1 MAERRV
7 FLEAAH
13 EAEHLRI
20 ILTPQSKVLL
30 ELNNSQTEF
39 ETLED
44 AYEFGWVRRMFERV
58 VPGVRKRT
66 RACGWRRADVILSK
80 PSVQALGFDHV

>member
-7 FLEAAH
+7 FLEAAF
-13 EAEHLRI
+13 EAERLRI

-30 ELNNSQTEF
+30 ELGDSQTEF

-44 AYEFGWVRRMFERV
+44 AYEFVLVRPEEFSSGLYQVFAAELERR
-58 VPGVRKRT
+58 GGGGLR
-66 RACGWRRADVILSK
+66 
-80 PSVQALGFDHV
+80 

>member
-7 FLEAAH
+7 FLEAAC
-13 EAEHLRI
+13 EAEYLRI

-30 ELNNSQTEF
+30 ELGDSQTEF

-44 AYEFGWVRRMFERV
+44 AYEFVLVRPDEFSSGLYRAFAAELERR
-58 VPGVRKRT
+58 G
-66 RACGWRRADVILSK
+66 GGGLI
-80 PSVQALGFDHV
+80 

>member
-13 EAEHLRI
+13 EAERLRI
-20 ILTPQSKVLL
+20 ILNEHSKVLL
-30 ELNNSQTEF
+30 ELGDSHTEF

-44 AYEFGWVRRMFERV
+44 AYEFVLVWPEEFSSGLYQAFATELERR
-58 VPGVRKRT
+58 GGGGLK
-66 RACGWRRADVILSK
+66 
-80 PSVQALGFDHV
+80 

>member
-7 FLEAAH
+7 FLEAAF
-13 EAEHLRI
+13 EAERLRV

-30 ELNNSQTEF
+30 ELGDSRTEF

-44 AYEFGWVRRMFERV
+44 AYEFVLVRPEEFSSGLYRAFASELERR
-58 VPGVRKRT
+58 GGGGLK
-66 RACGWRRADVILSK
+66 
-80 PSVQALGFDHV
+80 

>member
-13 EAEHLRI
+13 ESETLRI

-30 ELNNSQTEF
+30 EIGDSQTEF

-44 AYEFGWVRRMFERV
+44 AYEFVLVRPEEFTSGLYQAFAAELERR
-58 VPGVRKRT
+58 G
-66 RACGWRRADVILSK
+66 GGLN
-80 PSVQALGFDHV
+80 L

>member
-13 EAEHLRI
+13 ESERLRI
-20 ILTPQSKVLL
+20 ILTSQSKVLL
-30 ELNNSQTEF
+30 ELGDLQTEF

-44 AYEFGWVRRMFERV
+44 AYEFVLVRPEEFSSALYQAFATELERR
-58 VPGVRKRT
+58 GEW
-66 RACGWRRADVILSK
+66 G
-80 PSVQALGFDHV
+80 

>member
-7 FLEAAH
+7 FLEAAF
-13 EAEHLRI
+13 EAERLRI

-30 ELNNSQTEF
+30 ELGDSQTEF

-44 AYEFGWVRRMFERV
+44 AYEFVLVRPEEFSSGLYQAFAAELERRGGGGLV
-58 VPGVRKRT
+58 
-66 RACGWRRADVILSK
+66 
-80 PSVQALGFDHV
+80 

>member
-13 EAEHLRI
+13 ESERLRI
-20 ILTPQSKVLL
+20 ILTPQSKVRL
-30 ELNNSQTEF
+30 ELGDSQTEF

-44 AYEFGWVRRMFERV
+44 AYEFVLVRPGEFSSSLYQAFATELER
-58 VPGVRKRT
+58 
-66 RACGWRRADVILSK
+66 
-80 PSVQALGFDHV
+80 LGGGLM

>member
-13 EAEHLRI
+13 ESKRLRI
-20 ILTPQSKVLL
+20 ILTSQSKVLL
-30 ELNNSQTEF
+30 ELGDSQSEF

-44 AYEFGWVRRMFERV
+44 AYEFVLVRPEEFSSGLYQAFATELERRGGGGLV
-58 VPGVRKRT
+58 
-66 RACGWRRADVILSK
+66 
-80 PSVQALGFDHV
+80 

>member
-13 EAEHLRI
+13 ESERLRI
-20 ILTPQSKVLL
+20 ILTSQSKVLL

-44 AYEFGWVRRMFERV
+44 AYEFVLVRPEECSSGLYRAFAAELERR
-58 VPGVRKRT
+58 G
-66 RACGWRRADVILSK
+66 GGGLIL
-80 PSVQALGFDHV
+80 

>member
-13 EAEHLRI
+13 ESERLRI
-20 ILTPQSKVLL
+20 ILTKRSKVLL
-30 ELNNSQTEF
+30 ELGDLRTEF

-44 AYEFGWVRRMFERV
+44 AYEFVLVRPEEYSSGLYQAFAAELERR
-58 VPGVRKRT
+58 GGGGLK
-66 RACGWRRADVILSK
+66 
-80 PSVQALGFDHV
+80 

>member
-13 EAEHLRI
+13 EAERLRI
-20 ILTPQSKVLL
+20 ILTSQSKVLL
-30 ELNNSQTEF
+30 ELGDSQTEF

-44 AYEFGWVRRMFERV
+44 AYEFVLVRPEEYSSGLYRAFATELERR
-58 VPGVRKRT
+58 G
-66 RACGWRRADVILSK
+66 GGGLN
-80 PSVQALGFDHV
+80 L

>member
-7 FLEAAH
+7 FLETAF
-13 EAEHLRI
+13 EAERLRI

-30 ELNNSQTEF
+30 ELGDSRTEF

-44 AYEFGWVRRMFERV
+44 AYEFVLVRPEEISSGLYRAFATELERR
-58 VPGVRKRT
+58 GGGGLK
-66 RACGWRRADVILSK
+66 
-80 PSVQALGFDHV
+80 

>member
-7 FLEAAH
+7 FLEAAF
-13 EAEHLRI
+13 EAERLRV

-30 ELNNSQTEF
+30 ELNDSQTEF

-44 AYEFGWVRRMFERV
+44 AY
-58 VPGVRKRT
+58 
-66 RACGWRRADVILSK
+66 
-80 PSVQALGFDHV
+80 